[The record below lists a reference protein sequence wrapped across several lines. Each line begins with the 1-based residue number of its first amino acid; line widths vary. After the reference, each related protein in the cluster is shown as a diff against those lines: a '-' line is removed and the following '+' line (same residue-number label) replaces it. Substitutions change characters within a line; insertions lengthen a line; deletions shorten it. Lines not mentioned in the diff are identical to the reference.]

1 MRPIADGML
10 GVPGRPNVGEET
22 RFPDEPARMEPGRA
36 RRDGDRPFRGRGE
49 EDRCGRPEPLYF
61 RWMRVKEKMACE
73 REDCAFISV
82 SFVRRIDVP

>member
-1 MRPIADGML
+1 ML

-22 RFPDEPARMEPGRA
+22 RLPGEPARMEPGRA
-36 RRDGDRPFRGRGE
+36 RREGDRPLGGSGE
-49 EDRCGRPEPLYF
+49 EERGGGPEPLYF
-61 RWMRVKEKMACE
+61 RWTRVKEKMACE